1 MRLHYILV
9 NQSTERITMTNQNI
23 PIPNHEVVYMR
34 TPHGPQPVYPMN
46 GVWTYE
52 QILQHQKQQQQQQ
65 REQVEAK
72 RQQEQLLAKRKLQIK
87 IMQKQQ
93 HFLYQQQK
101 QHYVQAIQQ
110 QQQQPIQHL
119 QLQQVPVYFDANNK
133 ENCNRLLN
141 QPIPVISQNNTGTTV
156 SPVMNQSS
164 FGMPAQAAI
173 IQHSSG
179 IPVQTV
185 IDQQNSG
192 IRMQPVISQH
202 DTGMG
207 VQQSNYVLTEID
219 PVVPMQ
225 QSCFVPSPSLLQQLQ
240 VSTDTNDAN
249 YLPLSKNCADETTNS
264 IPKWKIFW
272 DSIEEKIFRREHTKN
287 ISHQEAVY
295 LDLTIRDTKFG
306 SIVKLQ
312 NVEHDFEEDIN
323 IMEEFTPNTNIV
335 VEPSQVINKKNTS
348 LPVKTATIVQ
358 VLKPIVDQ
366 DQEIKSKSNQSTTP
380 SKSYQSTTPSKRY
393 QSSIPSNTQPVRVF
407 KNTEKQRTTDPS
419 YTKEK
424 TVSEK
429 QRTTDP
435 NYTKEKTVSETHSKA
450 YRVESSSK
458 PNNTSKVNFKET
470 NVESVNSKTV
480 KPKASSGSLKRSRI
494 EQELLC
500 QQMLSKKK
508 KLNKKTKVIPP
519 KKQPKHVEK
528 SKPEEKESSLYVKLG
543 GDEIKSKRLRG
554 NKLKTQRSDSLGSAV
569 ISPPDSPKYSTLRP
583 SNDGLRPI
591 NNDSHPTKNNLR
603 PKDNNTYPA
612 KNDLRPKDLSSA
624 KIDDDFDRNFF
635 SVMQS
640 FFLP

>member
-72 RQQEQLLAKRKLQIK
+72 RQQEQLLVKRKLQIK

-110 QQQQPIQHL
+110 QQQQQQPLQHL

-141 QPIPVISQNNTGTTV
+141 QPIPVIS
-156 SPVMNQSS
+156 
-164 FGMPAQAAI
+164 
-173 IQHSSG
+173 H
-179 IPVQTV
+179 
-185 IDQQNSG
+185 
-192 IRMQPVISQH
+192 
-202 DTGMG
+202 
-207 VQQSNYVLTEID
+207 VLTEID

-272 DSIEEKIFRREHTKN
+272 DSKEEKIFRREHTKN

-306 SIVKLQ
+306 SILKLQ

-366 DQEIKSKSNQSTTP
+366 DQEIKSKSYQSTTP
-380 SKSYQSTTPSKRY
+380 SKSYQSTA
-393 QSSIPSNTQPVRVF
+393 PSNTQPVRVS
-407 KNTEKQRTTDPS
+407 KNTEKQRTTDPC

-424 TVSEK
+424 IVSEK
-429 QRTTDP
+429 QRTTYP
-435 NYTKEKTVSETHSKA
+435 SYTKEKTVSETHSKT

-458 PNNTSKVNFKET
+458 PNNTSKVNSKET
-470 NVESVNSKTV
+470 NVESVNIKTV
-480 KPKASSGSLKRSRI
+480 KPKASYLKRSRI

-528 SKPEEKESSLYVKLG
+528 SKPEEKESLYVKLG
-543 GDEIKSKRLRG
+543 GNDIKSKRLRE

-603 PKDNNTYPA
+603 PKDNNSQPA

>member
-1 MRLHYILV
+1 M

-72 RQQEQLLAKRKLQIK
+72 RQQEQLLVKRKLQIK

-110 QQQQPIQHL
+110 QQQQQQPLQHL

-141 QPIPVISQNNTGTTV
+141 QPIPVISQNN
-156 SPVMNQSS
+156 
-164 FGMPAQAAI
+164 
-173 IQHSSG
+173 
-179 IPVQTV
+179 
-185 IDQQNSG
+185 
-192 IRMQPVISQH
+192 
-202 DTGMG
+202 TGMG

-272 DSIEEKIFRREHTKN
+272 DSKEEKIFRREHTKN

-306 SIVKLQ
+306 SILKLQ

-366 DQEIKSKSNQSTTP
+366 DQEIKSKSYQSTTP
-380 SKSYQSTTPSKRY
+380 SKSYQSTA
-393 QSSIPSNTQPVRVF
+393 PSNTQPVRVS
-407 KNTEKQRTTDPS
+407 KNTEKQRTTDPC

-424 TVSEK
+424 IVSEK
-429 QRTTDP
+429 QRTTYP
-435 NYTKEKTVSETHSKA
+435 SYTKEKTVSETHSKT

-458 PNNTSKVNFKET
+458 PNNTSKVNSKET
-470 NVESVNSKTV
+470 NVESVNIKTV
-480 KPKASSGSLKRSRI
+480 KPKASYLKRSRI

-528 SKPEEKESSLYVKLG
+528 SKPEEKESLYVKLG
-543 GDEIKSKRLRG
+543 GNDIKSKRLRE

-603 PKDNNTYPA
+603 PKDNNSQPA